1 MKKINNAI
9 VITAIIS
16 TFIFV
21 IAIIALTT
29 FAPISKDVVTV
40 DGTSTIKVE
49 PNLITVYFTI
59 ETKGQTSVEAK
70 DANTLIFNNLT
81 NAITALGFAGNNLT
95 TQSYNIYPNY
105 YWNNGKQ
112 IQDGYIASHSLK
124 IEFSTDQIDKLDG
137 VLDAGINSGA
147 GISSI
152 NFELTPEAQNDY
164 KAQALELASK
174 DAQAKAD
181 AIAKGFGKIRGELVS
196 VKVSDFGYVPWNVYA
211 SAGTSSTDAVA
222 AKESVAN
229 IQPSQQEITGRI
241 SATFRL
247 V

>member
-9 VITAIIS
+9 VITSIIS
-16 TFIFV
+16 VFVFV
-21 IAIIALTT
+21 IAIFALTT
-29 FAPISKDVVTV
+29 FAPVSKDVVTV
-40 DGTSTIKVE
+40 DGMSTIKVD
-49 PNLITVYFTI
+49 PNLVTVYFTI

-70 DANTLIFNNLT
+70 DANSAIFDKLKT
-81 NAITALGFAGNNLT
+81 AITSLGFPENNLT
-95 TQSYNIYPNY
+95 TQGYNIYPNY

-112 IQDGYIASHSLK
+112 VQDGYIASHSLE
-124 IEFSTDQIDKLDG
+124 IQFSTDDIDKLSG

-152 NFELTPEAQNDY
+152 NFELTPEAQNNY

-181 AIAKGFGKIRGELVS
+181 AIAKGFGKTTGKLVS
-196 VKVSDFGYVPWNVYA
+196 VQVSDFGYVPWNVYA
-211 SAGTSSTDAVA
+211 SAGSSTDAVA

-229 IQPSQQEITGRI
+229 IQPSQQEIVGRI